1 MKVLSLF
8 DGIACGRE
16 ALRRLGLDV
25 ERYVAYEIEPS
36 AIKIAK
42 KNFPDIEERG
52 DVFKAD
58 YKEFKG
64 FDLLIGG
71 SPCFTKGH
79 LVLTNEGYKPIEN
92 IQVGDMV
99 YTHKD
104 RFKPVTAIGHKQSH
118 DVYRVSSQGTED
130 FFVTGNH
137 PFYVSDM
144 KREWNNDRRCYDR
157 VFSDPHWVQ
166 IQDVTKGAFFA
177 SPMLQIE
184 ENPLGLTE
192 EDCWIL
198 GRYLADGHI
207 RLDKRKGRVNSYNY
221 AVVLSIGSHKLDDFL
236 KHVKSYH
243 VTHYPHSKS
252 VERCC
257 ICSQEWVE
265 RILSLGLGRSCY
277 EKTVPTSLLT
287 LPKRLCMSLVE
298 GYMSGD
304 GSLDKTWKSFHACT
318 TSKSL
323 AYSMALLIQKVY
335 GVNCGVKSL
344 KSRGLTGTIEGRT
357 VKLNQQWSLTFNK
370 EMKRQSVAHVDGS
383 KVYTPFKSKCKSD
396 DAIVYNISVADDES
410 YICNNRVVHNCTNWS
425 IAKAGHG
432 RETTNSGIGWELF
445 SQYIR
450 AWKESGVKYYLY
462 ENNASMSPEIREAI
476 SEAFGHAPLE
486 INSALVSAQTRKRLY
501 WTNIPKAC
509 VPQDMGIKL
518 SDILEHG
525 VVDRDKSLCLARRYA
540 GFQGS
545 LSYLCRRYFG
555 KSMGQAAFE
564 LNGGTIQDL
573 KDLYKSNDRF
583 TDEEGKATGC
593 VIRPLT
599 ETECERLQ
607 TLPDG
612 YTDGAGCTRIQRIE
626 AIGNGWTVN
635 VIVHL
640 MQGLLQVD
648 YSRLEEL
655 ADPKAEPGFVYSS
668 HSMQPIGNLTD
679 EDSKQLS
686 DICEICG
693 EPIVN
698 IKNAVADK
706 NEKLH
711 PICWHCDLRLRL
723 GIVLRDMMR
732 IAGVNDVDELI
743 NWIKNNKKYLNK
755 PEFMR

>member
-16 ALRRLGLDV
+16 ALRRLGIDV

-58 YKEFKG
+58 YTEFKG

-79 LVLTNEGYKPIEN
+79 RITTMEGTKFIEDIKVGDYVLTHKMRYRRVVATGAKLA
-92 IQVGDMV
+92 MV
-99 YTHKD
+99 HELVAAEADDNSELAQTH
-104 RFKPVTAIGHKQSH
+104 FIVTS
-118 DVYRVSSQGTED
+118 
-130 FFVTGNH
+130 NH
-137 PFYVSDM
+137 PFYA
-144 KREWNNDRRCYDR
+144 KDR
-157 VFSDPHWVQ
+157 VCGNNIGSPKWVDAGELIPHKHALIDQ
-166 IQDVTKGAFFA
+166 NFA
-177 SPMLQIE
+177 E
-184 ENPLGLTE
+184 HN
-192 EDCWIL
+192 
-198 GRYLADGHI
+198 
-207 RLDKRKGRVNSYNY
+207 
-221 AVVLSIGSHKLDDFL
+221 VLSNNRDYEWLD
-236 KHVKSYH
+236 V
-243 VTHYPHSKS
+243 
-252 VERCC
+252 
-257 ICSQEWVE
+257 
-265 RILSLGLGRSCY
+265 
-277 EKTVPTSLLT
+277 
-287 LPKRLCMSLVE
+287 
-298 GYMSGD
+298 
-304 GSLDKTWKSFHACT
+304 
-318 TSKSL
+318 
-323 AYSMALLIQKVY
+323 
-335 GVNCGVKSL
+335 
-344 KSRGLTGTIEGRT
+344 
-357 VKLNQQWSLTFNK
+357 
-370 EMKRQSVAHVDGS
+370 
-383 KVYTPFKSKCKSD
+383 
-396 DAIVYNISVADDES
+396 VYNIEVEEDHT
-410 YICNNRVVHNCTNWS
+410 YVCNGFIVHNCTNWS

-462 ENNASMSPEIREAI
+462 ENNASMSNEIREAI

-509 VPQDMGIKL
+509 IPQDMGIKL

-564 LNGGTIQDL
+564 LTGGTIQDL

-612 YTDGAGCTRIQRIE
+612 YTDGAGCTRVQRIE

-668 HSMQPIGNLTD
+668 HSMQTISTLTD
-679 EDSKQLS
+679 EDCKQLS
-686 DICEICG
+686 DICEVCG

-698 IKNAVADK
+698 IKNAIADSK
-706 NEKLH
+706 ERLH
-711 PICWHCDLRLRL
+711 PIC
-723 GIVLRDMMR
+723 
-732 IAGVNDVDELI
+732 
-743 NWIKNNKKYLNK
+743 
-755 PEFMR
+755 

>member
-16 ALRRLGLDV
+16 ALRRIGIDV

-58 YKEFKG
+58 YTEFKG

-79 LVLTNEGYKPIEN
+79 LVLTNEGYKPIED
-92 IQVGDMV
+92 IKVGDMV

-104 RFKPVTAIGHKQSH
+104 RFKPVTAIGHKQST

-157 VFSDPHWVQ
+157 VFSDPHWTQ
-166 IQDVTKGAFFA
+166 IQDVTKGVFFA
-177 SPMLQIE
+177 SPIMQLE

-207 RLDKRKGRVNSYNY
+207 RMDKRKNRVNSYYY
-221 AVVLSIGSHKLDDFL
+221 AVILSIGTHKLDEFL

-257 ICSQEWVE
+257 ICSQEWVD

-277 EKTVPTSLLT
+277 EKTVPTSLLA
-287 LPKRLCMSLVE
+287 LPKHLCMSIVE

-304 GSLDKTWKSFHACT
+304 GSIDHTWKSFHACT
-318 TSKSL
+318 TSKEL
-323 AYSMALLIQKVY
+323 AYSMALLIQKAY
-335 GVNCGVKSL
+335 GVNCGVRSI

-357 VKLNQQWSLTFNK
+357 VNLNPQWSLTFNK

-462 ENNASMSPEIREAI
+462 ENNASMSNEIRKAI
-476 SEAFGHAPLE
+476 SEAFGHEPLE
-486 INSALVSAQTRKRLY
+486 INSSLVSAQTRKRLY
-501 WTNIPKAC
+501 WTNIPGAC
-509 VPQDMGIKL
+509 VPEDQGIKL
-518 SDILEHG
+518 SSIIEHG
-525 VVDRDKSLCLARRYA
+525 VVDREKSLCLARRYA

-545 LSYLCRRYFG
+545 QSYLCRRYFG
-555 KSMGQAAFE
+555 KSMGQAVFE
-564 LNGGTIQDL
+564 GNPANL
-573 KDLYKSNDRF
+573 KALYLQNDRF
-583 TDEEGKATGC
+583 TEEEGEATGC
-593 VIRPLT
+593 IIRPMT
-599 ETECERLQ
+599 VTECERLQ

-612 YTDGAGCTRIQRIE
+612 YTDVVGCSRVQRIE

-640 MQGLLQVD
+640 MQGLCNVD
-648 YSRLEEL
+648 FSRLEAL
-655 ADPKAEPGFVYSS
+655 ANPEIEPGLVYSA
-668 HSMQPIGNLTD
+668 HLMEPIAQLTD
-679 EDSKQLS
+679 KDCKELS
-686 DICEICG
+686 DICEVCG
-693 EPIVN
+693 TPIVN
-698 IKNAVADK
+698 IKNAVADVG
-706 NEKLH
+706 EKLH
-711 PICWHCDLRLRL
+711 PICCRCDIDLHSV
-723 GIVLRDMMR
+723 ITLRDMMTM
-732 IAGVNDVDELI
+732 AGVNDTDELI
-743 NWIKNNKKYLNK
+743 NWIENHKKYIGK
-755 PEFMR
+755 ARFMK

>member
-16 ALRRLGLDV
+16 ALRQLNIYV
-25 ERYVAYEIEPS
+25 ERYVAYEIEQS
-36 AIKIAK
+36 AINIALN
-42 KNFPDIEERG
+42 NFPDIEERG

-58 YKEFKG
+58 FTEFKG

-79 LVLTNEGYKPIEN
+79 LVLTNEGYKPIED
-92 IQVGDMV
+92 IKVGDLV

-104 RFKPVTAIGHKQSH
+104 RFKPVTAVGHKFSN

-144 KREWNNDRRCYDR
+144 RREWNNDRRCYDR
-157 VFSDPHWVQ
+157 MFSDPHWTQ
-166 IQDVTKGAFFA
+166 IHDVTKGTFFA
-177 SPMLQIE
+177 SPIMQLD

-207 RLDKRKGRVNSYNY
+207 RMDKRKNRVNSYYY
-221 AVVLSIGSHKLDDFL
+221 AVILSIGTHKLDEFL

-277 EKTVPTSLLT
+277 EKTVPTSLLA
-287 LPKRLCMSLVE
+287 LPKHLCMAIVE

-304 GSLDKTWKSFHACT
+304 GSIDQMWKSFHACT
-318 TSKSL
+318 TSKKL
-323 AYSMALLIQKVY
+323 AYSMALLIQKAY
-335 GVNCGVKSL
+335 GVNCGVRSI

-357 VKLNQQWSLTFNK
+357 VHLNPQWGLTFNK
-370 EMKRQSVAHVDGS
+370 YMKRQSVAHVDGS

-450 AWKESGVKYYLY
+450 AWKESGVPYYLY
-462 ENNASMSPEIREAI
+462 ENNASMSKEIRNAI
-476 SEAFGHAPLE
+476 SEAFGHEPLE

-501 WTNIPKAC
+501 WTNIPGAC
-509 VPQDMGIKL
+509 VPEDQGIKL
-518 SDILEHG
+518 SSIIEHG
-525 VVDRDKSLCLARRYA
+525 VVDREKSLCLARRYA

-545 LSYLCRRYFG
+545 QSYLCRRYFG
-555 KSMGQAAFE
+555 KSMGQAVFE
-564 LNGGTIQDL
+564 GNPTNL
-573 KDLYKSNDRF
+573 KALYLQNDRF
-583 TDEEGKATGC
+583 TDEEGEATGC
-593 VIRPLT
+593 IIRPMT
-599 ETECERLQ
+599 VTECERLQ

-612 YTDGAGCTRIQRIE
+612 YTDGAECTRVQRIE

-640 MQGLLQVD
+640 MHGLCNVD
-648 YSRLEEL
+648 FSRLEAL
-655 ADPKAEPGFVYSS
+655 ANPEIEPGFVYSA
-668 HSMQPIGNLTD
+668 HLMEPISALTD
-679 EDSKQLS
+679 KDGKELS
-686 DICEICG
+686 DICEVCG
-693 EPIVN
+693 KSIVN
-698 IKNAVADK
+698 IKSAVADVD
-706 NEKLH
+706 EKLH
-711 PICWHCDLRLRL
+711 PICWHCDIELHS
-723 GIVLRDMMR
+723 GIKLRDMMTM
-732 IAGVNDVDELI
+732 AGVNDTDELI
-743 NWIKNNKKYLNK
+743 NWIENHKKYINK
-755 PEFMR
+755 ARFMK

>member
-16 ALRRLGLDV
+16 ALRRLGIDV

-58 YKEFKG
+58 YTEFQG

-79 LVLTNEGYKPIEN
+79 LVLTSEGYKPIEE
-92 IQVGDMV
+92 IKVGDLV

-104 RFKPVTAIGHKQSH
+104 RFKPVTAVGHKFSNE
-118 DVYRVSSQGTED
+118 VYRVSSQGTED
-130 FFVTGNH
+130 FLVTGNH

-144 KREWNNDRRCYDR
+144 TRQWNNDRRCYDR
-157 VFSDPHWVQ
+157 VFSEPRWVP
-166 IQDVTKGAFFA
+166 IQSVTKGAFFA
-177 SPMLQIE
+177 SPILQIE
-184 ENPLGLTE
+184 ENPLGLTA

-207 RLDKRKGRVNSYNY
+207 RMDKRKDRKNSYQY
-221 AVVLSIGSHKLDDFL
+221 AVILSIGIKKLDDFL
-236 KHVKSYH
+236 NHVKSYH
-243 VTHYPHSKS
+243 VTHYPHGKS

-257 ICSQEWVE
+257 LCSQEWVE
-265 RILSLGLGRSCY
+265 RIISLGLGRSCY
-277 EKTVPTSLLT
+277 EKQVPMALLA
-287 LPKRLCMSLVE
+287 LPKNLCMALVD
-298 GYMSGD
+298 GYISGD
-304 GSLDKTWKSFHACT
+304 GSIDPTWKSYHACT
-318 TSKSL
+318 TSKTL
-323 AYSMALLIQKVY
+323 AYSMALLVQKAY
-335 GVNCGVKSL
+335 GVNCGVKPI
-344 KSRGLTGTIEGRT
+344 KSRGATSTIEGR
-357 VKLNQQWSLTFNK
+357 VVNLNPQWNLTFNK
-370 EMKRQSVAHVDGS
+370 EMKRQSVAHIDDT
-383 KVYTPFKSKCKSD
+383 KVYTPFISKAKSD
-396 DAIVYNISVADDES
+396 DDEVYNISVDEDES

-462 ENNASMSPEIREAI
+462 ENNASMSNEIRKAI
-476 SEAFGHAPLE
+476 SEAFGHEPLE

-509 VPQDMGIKL
+509 VPLDMGIKL

-573 KDLYKSNDRF
+573 KNLYKSNDRF

-648 YSRLEEL
+648 YSRIEKL

-668 HSMQPIGNLTD
+668 HSMQTISTLTD
-679 EDSKQLS
+679 EDCKQLS
-686 DICEICG
+686 DICEVCG

-698 IKNAVADK
+698 IKNAIADSK
-706 NEKLH
+706 EQLH

-723 GIVLRDMMR
+723 GIALRDMMR

-743 NWIKNNKKYLNK
+743 NWIDNNRKYLNK

>member
-16 ALRRLGLDV
+16 ALRRLGIDV

-58 YKEFKG
+58 YTEFKG

-71 SPCFTKGH
+71 SP
-79 LVLTNEGYKPIEN
+79 
-92 IQVGDMV
+92 
-99 YTHKD
+99 
-104 RFKPVTAIGHKQSH
+104 
-118 DVYRVSSQGTED
+118 
-130 FFVTGNH
+130 
-137 PFYVSDM
+137 
-144 KREWNNDRRCYDR
+144 
-157 VFSDPHWVQ
+157 
-166 IQDVTKGAFFA
+166 
-177 SPMLQIE
+177 
-184 ENPLGLTE
+184 
-192 EDCWIL
+192 
-198 GRYLADGHI
+198 
-207 RLDKRKGRVNSYNY
+207 
-221 AVVLSIGSHKLDDFL
+221 
-236 KHVKSYH
+236 
-243 VTHYPHSKS
+243 
-252 VERCC
+252 
-257 ICSQEWVE
+257 
-265 RILSLGLGRSCY
+265 
-277 EKTVPTSLLT
+277 
-287 LPKRLCMSLVE
+287 
-298 GYMSGD
+298 
-304 GSLDKTWKSFHACT
+304 
-318 TSKSL
+318 
-323 AYSMALLIQKVY
+323 
-335 GVNCGVKSL
+335 
-344 KSRGLTGTIEGRT
+344 
-357 VKLNQQWSLTFNK
+357 
-370 EMKRQSVAHVDGS
+370 
-383 KVYTPFKSKCKSD
+383 
-396 DAIVYNISVADDES
+396 
-410 YICNNRVVHNCTNWS
+410 CTNWS

-462 ENNASMSPEIREAI
+462 ENNASLSNEIRKAI
-476 SEAFGHAPLE
+476 SEAFGHEPLE

-509 VPQDMGIKL
+509 VPLDMGIKL

-612 YTDGAGCTRIQRIE
+612 YTDGAGCTRVQRIE

-668 HSMQPIGNLTD
+668 HSMQTISTLTD
-679 EDSKQLS
+679 EDCKQLS

-698 IKNAVADK
+698 IKNAIADSK
-706 NEKLH
+706 ERLH
-711 PICWHCDLRLRL
+711 PICWHCDVRLRL
-723 GIVLRDMMR
+723 GIALRDMMR

-743 NWIKNNKKYLNK
+743 NWIDNNRKYLNK